1 MKFYLSERCFKI
13 KQEDDYSDL
22 KEIVTGLPQVIVLVR
37 WVTEILEITEFN
49 FLKREEFKKRSTK
62 NQVEI
67 TQKKKIEYLRN
78 PCIFK
83 KDFGEITE
91 EILFVY
97 CRTLSVVRFVGY

>member
-37 WVTEILEITEFN
+37 WVTEILGITEFN
-49 FLKREEFKKRSTK
+49 FLKMKEFKKRSTK

-67 TQKKKIEYLRN
+67 TKKKKKMEYLRN
-78 PCIFK
+78 H
-83 KDFGEITE
+83 EIH
-91 EILFVY
+91 VY
-97 CRTLSVVRFVGY
+97 LRKISAKSPKSYKF